1 MYGIEKSVLLIS
13 KSGTEA
19 NIRHMAD
26 KVKAKGLNFRPHF
39 KTHQSYETA
48 GIFKKH
54 GIEKIAVSNIDMA
67 YHFMNAGFKDIC
79 LAIPFNPLQAYHLK
93 NLSSKSRFCITIDS
107 PQHLDLY
114 NEHCTNST
122 DVMIKIDTG
131 YHRTGV
137 NSGNTSEIMDIIK
150 KINWQSRLHFKGF
163 LVHNG
168 QTYQAASRKE
178 IANIHMDSLQK
189 LQILKSRFSEFSP
202 YISIGDTPSASI
214 CEEFGPVDELRPGNF
229 VYYDYMQYQL
239 GACRLD
245 DIACHVIAP
254 VISVHPDR
262 REVILHCGAV
272 HLSKESL
279 YSNGHLH
286 FGEAMRISREG
297 EIQTFS
303 PPAFVTKLSQEHGTV
318 RFSGQE
324 AETFLPGDL
333 LAIIPVHSCLTVNL
347 MKHNSLYID

>member
-13 KSGTEA
+13 KSRTEA
-19 NIRHMAD
+19 NIRRMAD
-26 KVKAKGLNFRPHF
+26 KAKAKGLDFRPHF

-67 YHFMNAGFKDIC
+67 YHFLNAGFKDIC
-79 LAIPFNPLQAYHLK
+79 LAIPFNPLQAHHLK
-93 NLSSKSRFCITIDS
+93 KLSSKSRFCIVVDS
-107 PQHLDLY
+107 LHHLDLY
-114 NEHCTNST
+114 NEHCTNPT
-122 DVMIKIDTG
+122 VVMIKVDTG

-137 NSGNTSEIMDIIK
+137 NYGNTSGIMEIIK
-150 KINWQSRLHFKGF
+150 KINRQSRLHFKGF

-168 QTYQAASRKE
+168 QTYQAESRDE
-178 IANIHMDSLQK
+178 ISAIHTDSLKK
-189 LQILKSRFSEFSP
+189 LQYLKNEFSDFSP
-202 YISIGDTPSASI
+202 YISLGDTPSASI

-245 DIACHVIAP
+245 DIACLVAAP
-254 VISVHPDR
+254 VISVQTER
-262 REVILHCGAV
+262 KELILHCGAV

-279 YSNGHLH
+279 YSQGHLH
-286 FGEAMRISREG
+286 FGEVMKISREG
-297 EIQTFS
+297 EFQTFS

-318 RFSGQE
+318 RFSGPE
-324 AETFLPGDL
+324 AKTFLPGDL
-333 LAIIPVHSCLTVNL
+333 LSIIPVHSCLTVNL